1 MFLNVFK
8 LVHDQNF
15 RNHSKPIGIER
26 LLTNYLHLFMKTIL
40 INRRI
45 VSVLLFMFI
54 TTGALVHAQTLAI
67 KSSAVTINGETNV
80 KHDFS
85 IKATQVNG
93 KMTVADNRP
102 QALTVEIPVRSLI
115 SGEKLMDKKTHEA
128 FNEPKNPTIL
138 FNMTELNSIQVNG
151 ENIAVTV
158 TGNLTL
164 RGATKKVTLK
174 ADGKETSP
182 GVYTFQGSL
191 PVKMSD
197 YGMKAPTAMMGTMK
211 TKDLVT
217 VNYKV
222 TFEGASVNFNST
234 AYSQNN

>member
-1 MFLNVFK
+1 
-8 LVHDQNF
+8 
-15 RNHSKPIGIER
+15 
-26 LLTNYLHLFMKTIL
+26 MKTIL
-40 INRRI
+40 FSRRTI
-45 VSVLLFMFI
+45 SVLLFMFI

-80 KHDFS
+80 KHDFK
-85 IKATQVNG
+85 INATQVNG
-93 KMTVADNRP
+93 KMTVADNLP
-102 QALTVEIPVRSLI
+102 KTLTVEIPVRSLI
-115 SGEKLMDKKTHEA
+115 SGEKLMDKKTQEA
-128 FNEPKNPTIL
+128 FNEPNNPTIL

-151 ENIAVTV
+151 EDIAVTV
-158 TGNLTL
+158 TGNLSL

-174 ADGKETSP
+174 ADGKVTKP

-191 PVKMSD
+191 PIKMSD

-222 TFEGASVNFNST
+222 TFEGASINFDST
-234 AYSQNN
+234 AYTQNN

>member
-1 MFLNVFK
+1 
-8 LVHDQNF
+8 
-15 RNHSKPIGIER
+15 
-26 LLTNYLHLFMKTIL
+26 MKTIL
-40 INRRI
+40 FSRRTI
-45 VSVLLFMFI
+45 SVLLFLFMFI

-80 KHDFS
+80 KHDFK
-85 IKATQVNG
+85 INATQVNG
-93 KMTVADNRP
+93 KMTVADNLP
-102 QALTVEIPVRSLI
+102 KTLTVEIPVRSLI
-115 SGEKLMDKKTHEA
+115 SGEKLMDKKTQEA
-128 FNEPKNPTIL
+128 FNEPNNPTIL

-151 ENIAVTV
+151 EDIAVTV
-158 TGNLTL
+158 TGNLSL

-174 ADGKETSP
+174 ADGKVTKP

-191 PVKMSD
+191 PIKMSD

-222 TFEGASVNFNST
+222 TFEGASINFDST
-234 AYSQNN
+234 AYTQNN